1 MSEKNNVFITSKGK
15 KYHFYSSCN
24 YLKGRN
30 YQIIPLDQIKN
41 KSRGPCTTCQRLY
54 SKNGKGKNSDD
65 LIKEEDII
73 DVLKESKN
81 NIDMDN
87 IKMNKD
93 INNNNK
99 KNNILPFIKEK
110 KIINEKR
117 LEKNKS
123 SSSSSSDSDN
133 EDKKNNKIN
142 EKENN
147 KENFLPF
154 NLDEIS
160 GIKSNV
166 HNIDSKLDID
176 LKKENNNIIN
186 KNIINNNIN
195 NNINNYKKEIN
206 NEIISGNE
214 EEEEENEK
222 EENNNINN
230 INNNKIKE
238 EYELFLKNNNK
249 NSLENMKKLKYNL
262 DPNLPKKDLNWTGKD
277 FNILIETNTKSKLFF
292 LQELGQITNPNG
304 KKILLFSKKTTNI
317 KDNTINNGN
326 FKFKFN
332 IIPKKELKEPLE
344 ISVGFEI
351 DFLEEN
357 TLMKKENKKMKLIC
371 DTLSL
376 IKNFF
381 VYKETNKVYVLINIP
396 NGKFFVIGND
406 ELEKRNKRV
415 FLNSENTDILYLKN
429 FPPIKQENIKDV
441 RPVFKYDIAY
451 LKLANI
457 EA

>member
-24 YLKGRN
+24 YLKGRK
-30 YQIIPLDQIKN
+30 YQIIPLAQIKN
-41 KSRGPCTTCQRLY
+41 KAKGPCTTCQRLY
-54 SKNGKGKNSDD
+54 NKNGKGKNSDD

-73 DVLKESKN
+73 EVLKESKN

-87 IKMNKD
+87 IKMNKE
-93 INNNNK
+93 INNINNK

-123 SSSSSSDSDN
+123 SNSSSSDSYN

-142 EKENN
+142 EKEND

-176 LKKENNNIIN
+176 LKKENNNILN

-195 NNINNYKKEIN
+195 NNKKEMN
-206 NEIISGNE
+206 NEIISDNE
-214 EEEEENEK
+214 EEEEEDEK

-238 EYELFLKNNNK
+238 EYELFLNNNNK
-249 NSLENMKKLKYNL
+249 NSLENMKQLKYNL

-277 FNILIETNTKSKLFF
+277 INILIETNTKSKLFF
-292 LQELGQITNPNG
+292 LQEMGQITNPNG
-304 KKILLFSKKTTNI
+304 KKIVFFSKKATN
-317 KDNTINNGN
+317 KNDNTINNGN

-357 TLMKKENKKMKLIC
+357 TLMKKENKKIKLIC

-429 FPPIKQENIKDV
+429 FPPINQENIKDV
-441 RPVFKYDIAY
+441 RPIFKYDITY
-451 LKLANI
+451 QKFANI